1 MKKCIKLL
9 SIMLTAAAVLA
20 ACSPKGPEQKPG
32 DKTDTASSDPTP
44 SGTLPKVT
52 ITSEATFDA
61 ENTATLTIKLSAA
74 SSKDVKVKLAK
85 ADVQAGKNEVPAD
98 FAKNVTIKA
107 GELSAEVYAEA
118 DVLGLESG
126 EYQAAIKIASAEG
139 AEVGD
144 PSVVYIGY
152 TYAFKPEVN
161 LYGDSQ
167 FASSKK
173 ATLKVALAK
182 ASSSDVKVKLAVD
195 PTSKAEVSFDKEVT
209 IPAGETSK
217 EIEVTVTV
225 PENLEAGIYPV
236 IIKIES
242 VENAEIGKSP
252 SLTIN
257 LSYPFSVAITIDGAF
272 DDWADPSIITWT
284 MPDNAIFTQVK
295 CMKLAADSKYTYMYV
310 ETYEVNNVEGDLTPV
325 DIYINS
331 DGNNDTGCIIASIDN
346 NKGDP
351 YVNVQQWETP
361 GIEYYL
367 EGLLN
372 ANTTVDET
380 IIPGFADLTALQYY
394 LKYNGP
400 DGQSFWTGF
409 DNLTSS
415 FASNPDKIFAQG
427 VIEGTEG
434 KLEIRFSREAF
445 EMTGAK
451 AALGIKVMDGFNGWR
466 ALGIAPQAAPEAAPT
481 YTAAKELLYIYLP
494 PYVE

>member
-152 TYAFKPEVN
+152 TYAFKPEIN
-161 LYGDSQ
+161 LYGDTQ
-167 FASSKK
+167 FAVDKTAK
-173 ATLKVALAK
+173 LKVAVAK
-182 ASSSDVKVKLAVD
+182 ASTVDIKVKLVRDEA
-195 PTSKAEVSFDKEVT
+195 SKATAKFDSEVI
-209 IPAGETSK
+209 IPAGETEK
-217 EIEVTVTV
+217 EFVVTVDV
-225 PENLEAGIYPV
+225 PDDIVPGIYPL
-236 IIKIES
+236 IIKIGD
-242 VENAEIGKSP
+242 VENGQVGKSA

-257 LSYPFSVAITIDGAF
+257 LAYPFTVPITLDGLF
-272 DDWADPSIITWT
+272 DDWNEPSIMSFTPPEGARY
-284 MPDNAIFTQVK
+284 PDLLE
-295 CMKLAADSKYTYMYV
+295 MKLTASSTYVYLYMKLYDDWAIPKPFDLFIDPDGDP
-310 ETYEVNNVEGDLTPV
+310 ETGYILTSI
-325 DIYINS
+325 D
-331 DGNNDTGCIIASIDN
+331 NDTG
-346 NKGDP
+346 GDP
-351 YVNVQQWETP
+351 FADKAGGEWYVELSLHADESTP
-361 GIEYYL
+361 NTYQDFHSYGGTYQYDMKEDGISPFQHWVGGDDYVAPTGAELSAVGDWNDKIGQIEIQMNRKYFHMTGEKARFGIKL
-367 EGLLN
+367 MHGLKNWACLGLLPQD
-372 ANTTVDET
+372 VD
-380 IIPGFADLTALQYY
+380 G
-394 LKYNGP
+394 G
-400 DGQSFWTGF
+400 SFKP
-409 DNLTSS
+409 
-415 FASNPDKIFAQG
+415 APMA
-427 VIEGTEG
+427 VIY
-434 KLEIRFSREAF
+434 
-445 EMTGAK
+445 M
-451 AALGIKVMDGFNGWR
+451 
-466 ALGIAPQAAPEAAPT
+466 PEYA
-481 YTAAKELLYIYLP
+481 E
-494 PYVE
+494 

>member
-161 LYGDSQ
+161 LYGDTQ
-167 FASSKK
+167 FAVDKTAK
-173 ATLKVALAK
+173 LKVAVAK
-182 ASSSDVKVKLAVD
+182 ASTVDIKVKLVRDEA
-195 PTSKAEVSFDKEVT
+195 SKATVKFDAEVT
-209 IPAGETSK
+209 IPAGETEK
-217 EIEVTVTV
+217 EVVVTVDV
-225 PENLEAGIYPV
+225 PEDLANGVYPA
-236 IIKIES
+236 IIRIES
-242 VENAEIGKSP
+242 ADNAEIGKS
-252 SLTIN
+252 SSVTIN
-257 LSYPFSVAITIDGAF
+257 LLYPFSVPITLDGLF
-272 DDWADPSIITWT
+272 DDCNCSRRRR
-284 MPDNAIFTQVK
+284 
-295 CMKLAADSKYTYMYV
+295 
-310 ETYEVNNVEGDLTPV
+310 
-325 DIYINS
+325 
-331 DGNNDTGCIIASIDN
+331 
-346 NKGDP
+346 
-351 YVNVQQWETP
+351 
-361 GIEYYL
+361 
-367 EGLLN
+367 
-372 ANTTVDET
+372 
-380 IIPGFADLTALQYY
+380 IPR
-394 LKYNGP
+394 
-400 DGQSFWTGF
+400 S
-409 DNLTSS
+409 
-415 FASNPDKIFAQG
+415 
-427 VIEGTEG
+427 
-434 KLEIRFSREAF
+434 
-445 EMTGAK
+445 
-451 AALGIKVMDGFNGWR
+451 
-466 ALGIAPQAAPEAAPT
+466 
-481 YTAAKELLYIYLP
+481 
-494 PYVE
+494 